1 MAARLRAVP
10 PIPSSPENGVG
21 KSDPPRPYREPRQ
34 VPLGEKP
41 KAGRVIGG

>member
-1 MAARLRAVP
+1 MAARYRAVG
-10 PIPSSPENGVG
+10 PIPSSPEKGAG
-21 KSDPPRPYREPRQ
+21 KSDPARPYREPRQ